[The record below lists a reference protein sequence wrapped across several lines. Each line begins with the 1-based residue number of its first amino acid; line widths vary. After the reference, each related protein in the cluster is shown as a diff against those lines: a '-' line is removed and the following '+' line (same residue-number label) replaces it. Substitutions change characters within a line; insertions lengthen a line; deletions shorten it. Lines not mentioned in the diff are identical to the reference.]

1 LLGIFGIMKIRR
13 VRSLGE
19 YELCQ
24 LRSHDERKALRDFE
38 LECEKSGE
46 KKFRISGFSYT
57 AGSEVQFLVDYQ
69 SSVGGRINWR
79 ERVICPV
86 SHLNNRLRASVH
98 LLDIE
103 LAPYK
108 DDRIFLS
115 EQVTPLYNFLRPR
128 YPNVVGSEYLGPHR
142 AAGSLNDDGIRHED
156 LTSLSFDRNSLDYIL
171 SFDCFEHF
179 PRFDRAFMEC
189 ARVLRPGG
197 KMFWSVPFVT
207 TSQANITRAR
217 VINGEIEHVLPPEYH
232 GDPVNTQG
240 CLCYTHFG
248 WEMLEQV
255 RQSGFSDAYAIPY
268 GSREFGYLGAS
279 QIVFVAEK

>member
-1 LLGIFGIMKIRR
+1 MKIRR
-13 VRSLGE
+13 VRSFAE
-19 YELCQ
+19 YNSFGQ
-24 LRSHDERKALRDFE
+24 RSVDEQMALRDFE
-38 LECEKSGE
+38 LECERSKK
-46 KKFRISGFSYT
+46 KKFCISGFSYT

-79 ERVICPV
+79 ERVICPET
-86 SHLNNRLRASVH
+86 HLNNRLRASVH

-103 LAPYK
+103 LAPYR

-115 EQVTPLYNFLRPR
+115 EQVTPLYNFLKPR
-128 YPNVVGSEYLGPHR
+128 YPNLVGSEYLGTDNAP
-142 AAGSLNDDGIRHED
+142 GSVNSKGVRHED
-156 LTSLSFDRNSLDYIL
+156 LTSLSFESNSLDYVL

-179 PRFDRAFMEC
+179 PQFDRAFMEC

-207 TSQANITRAR
+207 TSQANIIRAK

-232 GDPVNTQG
+232 GDPVNTEG
-240 CLCYTHFG
+240 CLCFTHFG

-255 RQSGFSDAYAIPY
+255 RRSGFSDAYAIPY

-279 QIVFVAEK
+279 QIVFVAER